1 MTIAVQEAFED
12 RCQEEE
18 DSESEI
24 FQNANSEDEENCSK
38 PFMIRFFSFFGSLRK
53 QKEINTKSNDEIQ
66 RYFRHFFLSHFRKW
80 HIFGKWLF
88 RRSLIEIFSIIT
100 IREKHFESAY
110 KLFVE
115 NKTGFPHEP

>member
-66 RYFRHFFLSHFRKW
+66 RYFWAL
-80 HIFGKWLF
+80 
-88 RRSLIEIFSIIT
+88 FSIT
-100 IREKHFESAY
+100 FSKMAHFWKMA
-110 KLFVE
+110 L
-115 NKTGFPHEP
+115 